1 MALGVS
7 TGDRINEGFFYS
19 GRIDEVTVRRGS
31 TVYPTRAIDGNLG
44 LYLKW
49 EIKTLYIEL
58 RGKTFN

>member
-7 TGDRINEGFFYS
+7 TGDRINEGFYYS
-19 GRIDEVTVRRGS
+19 GRNDEVTVRRGS

-44 LYLKW
+44 LYLRW